1 MPEDFYHSEAT
12 NKIRP
17 CVTLS
22 TKIGLFVSTSSVQPV
37 DSREAT
43 NVTTNYKQ
51 AGPPAKTALLT
62 LASQRISNIISLP
75 CFCTS
80 FICLN
85 GSRSVTQDFL
95 FLLSSEFCHEN
106 HCYHCHFQ
114 ICIRQIVLSEDTA
127 THEWVL
133 CAKQ

>member
-22 TKIGLFVSTSSVQPV
+22 TKIGLLVSTSSVQPV

-43 NVTTNYKQ
+43 NVTTSYKQ
-51 AGPPAKTALLT
+51 AGPPARTALLT

-75 CFCTS
+75 AFYINYLAS
-80 FICLN
+80 L
-85 GSRSVTQDFL
+85 VMDQD
-95 FLLSSEFCHEN
+95 
-106 HCYHCHFQ
+106 Q
-114 ICIRQIVLSEDTA
+114 
-127 THEWVL
+127 
-133 CAKQ
+133 